1 MLVGVFFFRKKQDKF
16 IFYIL
21 TAYVSTGET
30 YGNGSGENAGHCAVG
45 EMWAYYMQNRMFN
58 DRSGGVMPV
67 AGSSYWFAPQ
77 ILRYLDERGMTRAE
91 IFKALTADVTSAEA
105 LQAKLRTLYP
115 DKTSLIDQVFDR
127 YAK

>member
-1 MLVGVFFFRKKQDKF
+1 
-16 IFYIL
+16 
-21 TAYVSTGET
+21 
-30 YGNGSGENAGHCAVG
+30 
-45 EMWAYYMQNRMFN
+45 
-58 DRSGGVMPV
+58 MPV

-91 IFKALTADVTSAEA
+91 IFKALTADVASAEA